1 MVKVTLKSMTLTDF
15 KGMSNRIYNFGKKNV
30 VKGKNGRGK
39 TTIADAFYWL
49 FADKN
54 YNLFSNP
61 NIRPNDGRECIPTVR
76 LVLDVDGKEV
86 EVAKMQK
93 AKYSKP
99 DADGNRKVT
108 LTNTYEINSVEKTE
122 RDFKSY
128 LSDLG
133 FDLTRFL
140 QLSHPAMFILGM
152 NDKKLRDQMRETLF
166 AMVENF
172 MSDLEVARLSPKT
185 ATLAS
190 MLEKWT
196 LKEVEA
202 MQTATLRKIRE
213 NYGKDGE
220 ILRAKIAGLE
230 SAKTRIDVSEMEL
243 GKNAVLERLEEIAKQ
258 TSSVQDLYDEQMKL
272 SDGVLR
278 LKFKLSDMQTE
289 ANKELDES
297 RSSLIRTKYGLESEL
312 RSKESE
318 IAYVVNEITRLTK
331 ENDSF
336 ETKKKNKA
344 DEWKKVK
351 ALKFDEAT
359 TVCQYCGQN
368 YPEERTNEIRSS
380 FEENKKKALAGITE
394 EGMKYKNAIEEN
406 KKEISALQ
414 DKLKDFHNGKDA
426 LEVRIAD
433 LAAEIESMPSSV
445 DISETDDYKEIVRQ
459 IEEKEVHLNQCKT
472 FSESIKEFDKEKK
485 ELEKELRHYEA
496 EIAKA
501 SNDDAIDEQIAQL
514 KEKQMEYEQ
523 SIADCESILDQI
535 KIIYRTKNELL
546 TDEVNSHFE
555 IVKWM
560 FFDYQK
566 NGEYKEVCIPTIDGK
581 RFGTHTNTGLE
592 VLAKLDIV
600 KGLQKYFGQYYPV
613 FLDGAEC
620 LDNDSAAAIEMESQL
635 IMLKVSNDKELIWEV
650 A

>member
-1 MVKVTLKSMTLTDF
+1 MINVKLKTMTLTDF
-15 KGMSNRIYNFGKKNV
+15 KGMSNRTYNFGQKII
-30 VKGKNGRGK
+30 VKGKNGKGK
-39 TTIADAFYWL
+39 TSIADAFYWL

-76 LVLDVDGKEV
+76 LLLDVDGKDV
-86 EVAKMQK
+86 EIAKMQK

-99 DADGNRKVT
+99 DSDGNRKVT

-133 FDLTRFL
+133 FDFTRFL
-140 QLSHPAMFILGM
+140 QLSHPDMFILGM

-166 AMVENF
+166 SMVENF

-202 MQTATLRKIRE
+202 MQTATLRKIKE

-243 GKNAVLERLEEIAKQ
+243 GKSAVLERLKEIEKQ
-258 TSSVQDLYDEQMKL
+258 TSSVQSMYDKQMEL
-272 SDGVLR
+272 ADGVLQ
-278 LKFKLSDMQTE
+278 LKFKLSDMQAY
-289 ANKELDES
+289 ANKELDEK
-297 RSSLIRTKYGLESEL
+297 RSSLHREKNRLESEL

-318 IAYVVNEITRLTK
+318 IAYIANEINRLTK
-331 ENDSF
+331 ENSSF
-336 ETKKKNKA
+336 EIKKANKA

-351 ALKFDEAT
+351 ALQFDEST

-368 YPEERTNEIRSS
+368 FPGERAAEIRKS
-380 FEENKKKALAGITE
+380 FEDNKKKELEKITE
-394 EGMKYKNAIEEN
+394 EGMKYKNAIEKN
-406 KKEISALQ
+406 KKDISDLQ
-414 DKLKDFHNGKDA
+414 NKLKGFHNDKDA

-433 LAAEIESMPSSV
+433 IAEDIASMPSSV
-445 DISETDDYKEIVRQ
+445 DISGTDDYKEIVRQ
-459 IEEKEVHLNQCKT
+459 IEEKEVHLNQCKS
-472 FSESIKEFDKEKK
+472 FSESIKEFDKEKT
-485 ELEKELRHYEA
+485 ELEQELRRYEA

-501 SNDDAIDEQIAQL
+501 SNDDAIDEQISQL
-514 KEKQMEYEQ
+514 REKQMEYEQ
-523 SIADCESILDQI
+523 SIADCENILEQI
-535 KIIYRTKNELL
+535 KIINRTKNELI
-546 TDEVNSHFE
+546 TDDVNSHFE

-592 VLAKLDIV
+592 VLAKLDIL

-620 LDNDSAAAIEMESQL
+620 LDDVSAAAIEMESQL

>member
-128 LSDLG
+128 LTDLG
-133 FDLTRFL
+133 FDFARFL

-152 NDKKLRDQMRETLF
+152 SDKKLRDQMRETLF
-166 AMVENF
+166 SMVKNF

-185 ATLAS
+185 ATLSS

-196 LKEVEA
+196 LKEVET
-202 MQTATLRKIRE
+202 MQTATLRKILE

-230 SAKTRIDVSEMEL
+230 SAKTRIDVSKMEL
-243 GKNAVLERLEEIAKQ
+243 GKSAVLERLKEIEKQ
-258 TSSVQDLYDEQMKL
+258 TSSVQSMYDKQMEL
-272 SDGVLR
+272 ADGVLQ

-289 ANKELDES
+289 ANKELSEKQADL
-297 RSSLIRTKYGLESEL
+297 RRTKYDLESAL
-312 RSKESE
+312 KSKESE
-318 IAYVVNEITRLTK
+318 IAYIENEIIRLKK
-331 ENDSF
+331 ENASF
-336 ETKKKNKA
+336 ETKKANKV

-351 ALKFDEAT
+351 ALQFDEST
-359 TVCQYCGQN
+359 TVCQYCGQSF
-368 YPEERTNEIRSS
+368 PEERAEKIRSS
-380 FEENKKKALAGITE
+380 FEENKKKALAGIATD
-394 EGMKYKNAIEEN
+394 GMKYKNAIEEN
-406 KKEISALQ
+406 KTEIAVLQ
-414 DKLKDFHNGKDA
+414 DKLKDLHNSKDA
-426 LEVRIAD
+426 LEKSIAD
-433 LAAEIESMPSSV
+433 IAAEIASMPSSV
-445 DISETDDYKEIVRQ
+445 DISETDDHKEIVRQ

-472 FSESIKEFDKEKK
+472 FSESIKVFDKEKT
-485 ELEKELRHYEA
+485 ELEQELRRYEA

-535 KIIYRTKNELL
+535 KIISRTKNELL

-600 KGLQKYFGQYYPV
+600 KGLQKYFRQYYPV

-620 LDNDSAAAIEMESQL
+620 LDNGSAAAIEMESQL
-635 IMLKVSNDKELIWEV
+635 IMLSVSNDEELVWEV

>member
-1 MVKVTLKSMTLTDF
+1 MINVKLKTITLTDF
-15 KGMSNRIYNFGKKNV
+15 KGMSNRTYNFGQKII
-30 VKGKNGRGK
+30 VKGKNGKGK

-76 LVLDVDGKEV
+76 LLLDVDGKEV

-133 FDLTRFL
+133 FDFTRLL
-140 QLSHPAMFILGM
+140 QLSHPDMFILGM

-172 MSDLEVARLSPKT
+172 MSDLEVARLSTKT

-190 MLEKWT
+190 MLEKWK

-243 GKNAVLERLEEIAKQ
+243 GKSAVLERLKEIEKQ
-258 TSSVQDLYDEQMKL
+258 TSSVQSMYDKQMEL
-272 SDGVLR
+272 ADGVLQ
-278 LKFKLSDMQTE
+278 LKFKLSDMQAE
-289 ANKELDES
+289 ANKELDEK
-297 RSSLIRTKYGLESEL
+297 RSSLLRTKYELESKIKTKEL
-312 RSKESE
+312 NISATE
-318 IAYVVNEITRLTK
+318 NEIIRLEK
-331 ENDSF
+331 DNASF
-336 ETKKKNKA
+336 EAKKAKKVS
-344 DEWKKVK
+344 EWKNIN
-351 ALKFDEAT
+351 AMKFDESST
-359 TVCQYCGQN
+359 ICQYCGQDF
-368 YPEERTNEIRSS
+368 PEERANGMKIS
-380 FEENKKKALAGITE
+380 FEEEKKKNLERITADGMAL
-394 EGMKYKNAIEEN
+394 KNSIEEN
-406 KKEISALQ
+406 KEEISYLQ
-414 DKLKDFHNGKDA
+414 EKLEGMHKEK
-426 LEVRIAD
+426 ESIKERIEELD
-433 LAAEIESMPSSV
+433 AEIASMPSSV
-445 DISETDDYKEIVRQ
+445 DISETANYKEIERQ

-472 FSESIKEFDKEKK
+472 FSDSIKVFDKEKT
-485 ELEKELRHYEA
+485 ELERELRRYES

-514 KEKQMEYEQ
+514 REKQMEYEQ
-523 SIADCESILDQI
+523 SIADCENILEQI
-535 KIIYRTKNELL
+535 KIINRTKNELL
-546 TDEVNSHFE
+546 TDGVNSHFE

-592 VLAKLDIV
+592 VLAKLDIL

-620 LDNDSAAAIEMESQL
+620 LDDVSAAAIEMESQL